1 MPKEIDTNPF
11 MDKNKIDT
19 PTKMENTNSENTI
32 QNESMKNQKKVFHK
46 PKANSPNYAPLK
58 PNLNHLKSKNNNNN
72 NINKNTANNPTQ
84 NTSTNVKAAHYPLK
98 LNTNHLKSK
107 NNTEKTPQVNTF
119 KKEKN
124 FNTFK
129 KPNVNQ
135 IKKVISPTSSMRIIP
150 LGGLN
155 EIGKNMTLYEYEDQM
170 FIVDCGLAFPD
181 SDMLGIDIV
190 IPDFTYVEKNKHKLK
205 GIVITHGH
213 EDHIGSLAYLLK
225 KVNVPVYA
233 TRLTIGLIENKLKEH
248 GILNRSQLNV
258 ISAGQVFKVGCFSIE
273 AIHVNHSIPDAV
285 SLAIKT
291 PVGTIIQTGD
301 FKVDYS
307 PIHGD
312 VIDIGRFS
320 ELGKKGVLCL
330 LSDSTN
336 AERPG
341 ATVSES
347 KVGKTLDL
355 LFLSSQGKRIL
366 VATFASNIHRVQQIV
381 DNAIKHDR
389 KVAVSGRSMVN
400 IVGKAVELG
409 YLKIPKNILIDIDA
423 THRLPPENVVIIT
436 TGSQGEPLSALSRMA
451 AGDHRKISV
460 SSKDVIIISATPIPG
475 NEKSV
480 NRVVNDLLKLGA
492 EVIYKSVHEIH
503 VSGHGC
509 QDELKMMLS
518 VVKPKFFL
526 PVHGEFKHLK
536 AHANLAIA
544 TGVKEE
550 NIYIGNIGQVIELTA
565 TSMKVIGSV
574 PAGKTL
580 VDGLGVGDVGS
591 IVLRDRKHLSE
602 DGLIVVVTTIEG
614 EYGSII
620 SGPDIVSRGFV
631 YIRESEYLIEDAKKI
646 VKKSLD
652 DCSEKNIKE
661 WGIIKGKVKDSL
673 SDFIYKKTKRNP
685 MILPIII
692 EI

>member
-1 MPKEIDTNPF
+1 MPKEIDINPS

-19 PTKMENTNSENTI
+19 PIQSNNNSLNTPQSDPI
-32 QNESMKNQKKVFHK
+32 KNQKKVFHK
-46 PKANSPNYAPLK
+46 PKVATPNYAPLK

-72 NINKNTANNPTQ
+72 INKTIPTNQAQ
-84 NTSTNVKAAHYPLK
+84 NSSTPIKPAYYPLK
-98 LNTNHLKSK
+98 PNTNHLKSK
-107 NNTEKTPQVNTF
+107 NNTEKTPQVNIF

-124 FNTFK
+124 FNNYK
-129 KPNVNQ
+129 KTNINQ
-135 IKKVISPTSSMRIIP
+135 VKKVVSPPPSMRIIA

-258 ISAGQVFKVGCFSIE
+258 ISAGQIFKVGCFSIE

-381 DNAIKHDR
+381 DNAIKHNR

-565 TSMKVIGSV
+565 NSMKVIGAV

-620 SGPDIVSRGFV
+620 AGPDIVSRGFV